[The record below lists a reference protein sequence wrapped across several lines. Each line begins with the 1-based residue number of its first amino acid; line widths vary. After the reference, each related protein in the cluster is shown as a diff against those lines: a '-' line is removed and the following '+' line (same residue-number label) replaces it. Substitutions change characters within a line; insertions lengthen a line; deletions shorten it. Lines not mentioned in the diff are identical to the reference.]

1 MDIDK
6 EAHMDFKNVRF
17 TKDHEWVRFA
27 DSGDEVTIGITDFA
41 AGELGDIVYVELP
54 KVSVEVRAAA
64 SMGTIEAVKTVADLY
79 APVSGVVSAVNAALQ
94 QGPDLVNKDP
104 FGDGWFVRLKMSN
117 RKELDALMDHAAYGK
132 MIGK

>member
-1 MDIDK
+1 MDP
-6 EAHMDFKNVRF
+6 KNLKF
-17 TKDHEWVRFA
+17 TKEHEWVRI
-27 DSGDEVTIGITDFA
+27 DGDEATIGITDFA

-54 KVSVEVRAAA
+54 KVGASVTATQ

-79 APVSGVVSAVNAALQ
+79 APVTGVVTAINGALE

-104 FGDGWFVRLKMSN
+104 FGDGWFVRVKMSN
-117 RKELDALMDHAAYGK
+117 RKELDTLMDHAAYQT

>member
-1 MDIDK
+1 
-6 EAHMDFKNVRF
+6 MDFKNVRF

-54 KVSVEVRAAA
+54 KVGGEVQAAA
-64 SMGTIEAVKTVADLY
+64 SMGTIEAVKTVADLF
-79 APVSGVVSAVNAALQ
+79 APVSGVVSAVNGALE

-104 FGDGWFVRLKMSN
+104 YGDGWFVRLKMSN
-117 RKELDALMDHAAYGK
+117 RKQLDGLMDHAAYQRQCAEESH
-132 MIGK
+132 